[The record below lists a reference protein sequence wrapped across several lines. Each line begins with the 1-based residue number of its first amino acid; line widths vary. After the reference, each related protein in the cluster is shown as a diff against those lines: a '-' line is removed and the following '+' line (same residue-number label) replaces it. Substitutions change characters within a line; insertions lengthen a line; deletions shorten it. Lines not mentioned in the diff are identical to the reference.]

1 MFAERWGRKWAKAAA
16 AARGGR
22 AAHRGRVQWRVR
34 MEVARRAMAA

>member
-16 AARGGR
+16 PARGGK
-22 AAHRGRVQWRVR
+22 AALRGRARWRVR